1 MVQPIA
7 PANGDCATN
16 SGTWQSNRN
25 DARRDH
31 NKCMNGMLF
40 DRGASR
46 YALGLDDDFYDM
58 FKDVDLNFLPN
69 VQNLDVLVRF
79 SIKVPKWF
87 PVKGSSFTSGLYLH
101 YIITLASGQTLIANS
116 LLKIFSFLEKR
127 FKWLFSQMPNSV
139 NRLVYDDYIRK
150 HLKRISKWAFPK
162 VFSEGP
168 AYCFLMH
175 MDMLGS
181 KSPWTKEMVES
192 DISKWTSGDSGGNL
206 ELLQPYMDAIF
217 HEWGFDSNSA
227 NFLSFKD
234 FCNDPIRWGTSGG
247 AKKTNIGGE
256 TYRSKWAWAFSKL
269 LDNDGRLKPE
279 SEIDLYA
286 AAIAEPEVCMVA
298 LKEEEKKTREI
309 ITTPMAS
316 YLRQS
321 YLAYRWNRLPG
332 DSPLSN
338 PSWLGAFQST
348 QYSWYG
354 CADAERFDHSVTKEM
369 VKYVVRKMGGIDEE
383 TEWVARHE
391 LESID
396 RLIIA
401 WNGKEW
407 PYKGG
412 LLSGWRITSL
422 VGTMV
427 SMSIGR
433 YIIEKNNIPGARA
446 VGMGDDII
454 LASPRFGLSRDQL
467 FDSYAETGFNI
478 NLLKTISGPI
488 GEFLRQVYSPRG
500 VIGYP
505 ASAMGSVLYAPP
517 WLERYSLEKE
527 QEVSKNWLTL
537 YSRYLPHS
545 IDNMGLT
552 TLIRNLIKTDIKQ
565 HFKIKGNLDNWLDTP
580 IPAGGGG
587 VVEWSRPAVWC
598 RIESDDNV
606 ERKKTSFLS
615 LFGIGEKNV
624 KSSRSSRIVG
634 INMRHVRHDASN
646 MRRVSQEHVYSI
658 PKNVNKTNAFV
669 RFVNDRNYTVSQLE
683 RDIHIKL
690 PRGMRTCERVS
701 IIKFLMGVEQN
712 LSAFSS
718 VQTTNDG
725 LGALTRFFKNVYRL
739 ASQNRR
745 LSSSADVPAIATLYA
760 QQAFTHVDFV
770 SGSW

>member
-1 MVQPIA
+1 
-7 PANGDCATN
+7 
-16 SGTWQSNRN
+16 
-25 DARRDH
+25 
-31 NKCMNGMLF
+31 MNGMLF
-40 DRGASR
+40 DRGATR
-46 YALGLDDDFYDM
+46 YTLELDDDFYSI
-58 FKDVDLNFLPN
+58 FEEIDLDFLPN
-69 VQNLDVLVRF
+69 IQNLDVLVRF
-79 SIKVPKWF
+79 SVKVPQWF
-87 PVKGSSFTSGLYLH
+87 PIRGSSFTSGLYLH
-101 YIITLASGQTLIANS
+101 YTLTAASGQSLVAST
-116 LLKIFSFLEKR
+116 LLKLYSYLEKR
-127 FKWLFSQMPNSV
+127 FRWLFSQAPSKV
-139 NRLVYDDYIRK
+139 NRLVYDDYLRK

-162 VFSEGP
+162 VFSDGP

-181 KSPWTKEMVES
+181 KSPWTKEMIEQ
-192 DISKWTSGDSGGNL
+192 DIQKWTSGNSPGNL
-206 ELLQPYMDAIF
+206 ELLKPYLESIF
-217 HEWGFDSNSA
+217 QQWGYDSNAA
-227 NFLSFKD
+227 NFLTFRD

-247 AKKTNIGGE
+247 AKKTKINGE
-256 TYRSKWAWAFSKL
+256 DYRSKWAWAFSRIL
-269 LDNDGRLKPE
+269 EEDGTPRKKGTY
-279 SEIDLYA
+279 DLYA
-286 AAIAEPEVCMVA
+286 SALAEPEVCMVA

-332 DSPLSN
+332 DSPLTN
-338 PSWLGAFQST
+338 PSWLGEFQAT

-354 CADAERFDHSVTKEM
+354 CADAERFDHSVSKEM
-369 VKYVVRKMGGIDEE
+369 VQYVVRKMGEIDDE
-383 TEWVARHE
+383 TEWVAKQE
-391 LESID
+391 LDSIN
-396 RLIIA
+396 RLIIS

-433 YIIEKNNIPGARA
+433 YIIEKNNIPGAKA

-454 LASPRFGLSRDQL
+454 LASPRFGLTRDQL

-500 VIGYP
+500 VVGYP

-517 WLERYSLEKE
+517 WLERYALEKE

-545 IDNMGLT
+545 IDNVTLT
-552 TLIRNLIKTDIKQ
+552 GTIRNLIKTDISQ
-565 HFKIKGNLDNWLDTP
+565 HFSLRGNLDNWLDTP

-587 VVEWSRPAVWC
+587 VVEWSRPEIWS
-598 RIESDDNV
+598 RLESDDNIQ
-606 ERKKTSFLS
+606 RKKGDFLS
-615 LFGIGEKNV
+615 LFGIEK
-624 KSSRSSRIVG
+624 KGLKTKGKSRIIP
-634 INMRHVRHDASN
+634 INMVNVRHDASN
-646 MRRVSQEHVYSI
+646 MNRVNQEFVYTI
-658 PKNVNKTNAFV
+658 AKNVHKTDTFLK
-669 RFVNDRNYTVSQLE
+669 FMHDPSYTVSDFE
-683 RDIHIKL
+683 RDIGVKL
-690 PRGMRTCERVS
+690 PRGMRSNDRLSV
-701 IIKFLMGVEQN
+701 IKFLMGVDQN
-712 LSAFSS
+712 LSAFCS

-725 LGALTRFFKNVYRL
+725 LGALSRFFKSVYRL

-745 LSSSADVPAIATLYA
+745 LSASADVPAIATLYA